1 MQLFPF
7 SRLHKLIGF
16 AFAAVFCLQEAES
29 ATLLSRI
36 FNQKPEPEKP
46 SLVRCQKEWARWW
59 FEKEVRE
66 LEEKAY
72 YQVEAAARAHWALL
86 CAVEQLNHPDQENSY
101 IDRAQEVGVLA
112 LALAELPGPWGREVR
127 PTLSRALGIKDS
139 MSLEEQRL
147 TQYSYIVAF
156 LPDAAIEGMVKAIP
170 QVEEFKKQME
180 INKHSL
186 KTQWDNKTVALA
198 NQLASQL
205 ALGIALHRRLAV
217 DSRKDERS
225 PHTTQQAALEKLF
238 NKLTKW
244 RSVGTRRWAASE

>member
-1 MQLFPF
+1 MQLFSF
-7 SRLHKLIGF
+7 SRLHKLLAF

-59 FEKEVRE
+59 FEKEAKDLNKNE
-66 LEEKAY
+66 Y
-72 YQVEAAARAHWALL
+72 YQVASAAQTHWKLL
-86 CAVEQLNHPDQENSY
+86 CAIQSLDSTDPENSY

-180 INKHSL
+180 TNKHSL
-186 KTQWDNKTVALA
+186 KTQWNNKTVALA

-205 ALGIALHRRLAV
+205 ALGIALHRRLAA

-238 NKLTKW
+238 KKLTKW